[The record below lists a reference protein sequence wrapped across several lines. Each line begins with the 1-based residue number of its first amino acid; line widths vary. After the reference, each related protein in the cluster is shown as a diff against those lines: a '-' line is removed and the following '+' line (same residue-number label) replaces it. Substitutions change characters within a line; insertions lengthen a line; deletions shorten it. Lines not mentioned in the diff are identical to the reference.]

1 MKSPSRI
8 GFTGER
14 VLLFAL
20 VAAKLVLN
28 LLLDQRYGYFR
39 DEFYYLKLGEHV
51 FDGPTAMPLLG
62 PLLMALSRGVLGDS
76 LIALHVLPALAGA
89 GVIVLTVWMARDLGG
104 RLLAQGLAGIG
115 ALLAPAYVGV
125 NSTFSYDSFDQLF
138 WVACLW
144 VLVRLLQR
152 DKPRLWLAF
161 GAAAGLGLFT
171 KETMLFLGFAV
182 ALAFLLTPARRHY
195 MSGWMWAGAGISF
208 LFAIPYLVMQGQ
220 MDWPCLDYWSRYG
233 SLKTYAASP
242 LEFVWFQV
250 AVMNPVSAPLWLAGL
265 VWALGTESGKPFRA
279 LGWAYLIL
287 VVLFVWLKVKFYFLV
302 PMYAFLFAAGAAWI
316 EGWAARGSARM
327 ALRLYLGAMAVAG
340 IVLAPY
346 AMPLLP
352 LETFLSMA
360 RATGGDLGV
369 KQERHPTR
377 ALPQH
382 FADRFGWEELARLV
396 VAVYQS
402 LPPADRAKACVFTA
416 NYGQA
421 GAIEFF
427 GRKLIPDLPPV
438 LSAHGQY
445 FFWGCGDCTG
455 EVMILVG
462 VPERDVGRV
471 FERYAEAARTDC
483 EYAMPY
489 ENGRAIY
496 VARGPKVPLAQAWP
510 GLAHFD

>member
-1 MKSPSRI
+1 V
-8 GFTGER
+8 GR
-14 VLLFAL
+14 VSQGDTL
-20 VAAKLVLN
+20 
-28 LLLDQRYGYFR
+28 
-39 DEFYYLKLGEHV
+39 
-51 FDGPTAMPLLG
+51 PPL
-62 PLLMALSRGVLGDS
+62 R
-76 LIALHVLPALAGA
+76 LAS
-89 GVIVLTVWMARDLGG
+89 
-104 RLLAQGLAGIG
+104 GLA
-115 ALLAPAYVGV
+115 ALPPKSEVI
-125 NSTFSYDSFDQLF
+125 
-138 WVACLW
+138 
-144 VLVRLLQR
+144 
-152 DKPRLWLAF
+152 
-161 GAAAGLGLFT
+161 
-171 KETMLFLGFAV
+171 FAQT
-182 ALAFLLTPARRHY
+182 L
-195 MSGWMWAGAGISF
+195 SGWMWAGAGISF
-208 LFAIPYLVMQGQ
+208 LFAIPYLVMQAQ
-220 MDWPCLDYWSRYG
+220 LDWPCLDYWSRYG
-233 SLKTYAASP
+233 SSKTYAASP

-250 AVMNPVSAPLWLAGL
+250 LVMNPLSAPLWLAGL
-265 VWALGTESGKPFRA
+265 VWALGTESGKPCRA

-316 EGWAARGSARM
+316 EGWAARGSARV
-327 ALRLYLGAMAVAG
+327 ALRLYPVALAATG

-360 RATGGDLGV
+360 RATGGNLGV
-369 KQERHPTR
+369 KQERHETQI
-377 ALPQH
+377 LPQH

-427 GRKLIPDLPPV
+427 GKKLIPDLPPV

-462 VPERDVGRV
+462 VPEKDVARA

-483 EYAMPY
+483 DYAMPY

-496 VARGPKVPLAQAWP
+496 VARGSKIPLAQAWP